1 MQSMKVIIDRNQY
14 QSIIIDVMNEQS
26 MKELFYIIIMIIIIV
41 NCTFYSNLLKLIIY
55 IMCLH

>member
-41 NCTFYSNLLKLIIY
+41 DLLTHSMAIY
-55 IMCLH
+55 